1 MLSQQLKNKVEQGNV
16 LAMFKQFND
25 LLDVFFSHG
34 VELLSTGERVFGKY
48 SKNILNWEYAE
59 CNGNCSR

>member
-1 MLSQQLKNKVEQGNV
+1 
-16 LAMFKQFND
+16 MFKQFSD

-59 CNGNCSR
+59 CNGNCSRWNDTTSEARIRKAA